1 MTIDPDD
8 YDLREL
14 RRIADERRDTR
25 GSDDDASAESRRRAD
40 RHRERERRSDDRHRN
55 GQDRGQNGQ
64 DHRQNGQNHRQ
75 NGQEQHRNGQ
85 DHHRNG
91 QDRHRNG
98 HAADHAAADDVT
110 VRPRAGTDRSHDG
123 DSEFA
128 HSDDDVVRADQIAR
142 DLGFGDITDGR
153 DRNGRADHRSRHR
166 SRRGRVDRPGFETD
180 DVGRFQFDTNV
191 RERPRSRPGKALREN
206 QLEQLLVHETA
217 ASGELSKPYLT
228 SHPNA
233 YAAERLIFDW
243 LEFLVLKG
251 GYKRTMDAL
260 RYYHTVGWLTD
271 DVEVELRDYLVG
283 FSGEVSD
290 TETYDVADHHLSL
303 VYIARLAS
311 MT

>member
-1 MTIDPDD
+1 
-8 YDLREL
+8 
-14 RRIADERRDTR
+14 
-25 GSDDDASAESRRRAD
+25 
-40 RHRERERRSDDRHRN
+40 
-55 GQDRGQNGQ
+55 
-64 DHRQNGQNHRQ
+64 
-75 NGQEQHRNGQ
+75 
-85 DHHRNG
+85 
-91 QDRHRNG
+91 
-98 HAADHAAADDVT
+98 
-110 VRPRAGTDRSHDG
+110 
-123 DSEFA
+123 
-128 HSDDDVVRADQIAR
+128 VVRADRIAR
-142 DLGFGDITDGR
+142 DLGFGDATDGR
-153 DRNGRADHRSRHR
+153 DTDGRVDRRSRHR
-166 SRRGRVDRPGFETD
+166 PRRGRVDRSGFGTD
-180 DVGRFQFDTNV
+180 DVGRFQFDTDV

-228 SHPNA
+228 GLPDA

-271 DVEVELRDYLVG
+271 DVEAELRDYLVG
-283 FSGEVSD
+283 FSGDVSD

>member
-25 GSDDDASAESRRRAD
+25 GSADDSEEAAPRRRAD
-40 RHRERERRSDDRHRN
+40 RHRERRSDGRRRDGQDRHRN
-55 GQDRGQNGQ
+55 GQDN
-64 DHRQNGQNHRQ
+64 
-75 NGQEQHRNGQ
+75 HRNG
-85 DHHRNG
+85 R
-91 QDRHRNG
+91 DRHRNG
-98 HAADHAAADDVT
+98 RADHATDDVT
-110 VRPRAGTDRSHDG
+110 VRPRDGGARSHDG
-123 DSEFA
+123 DAEHA
-128 HSDDDVVRADQIAR
+128 DDVARADRIAR
-142 DLGFGDITDGR
+142 DLGFGGPTDGR
-153 DRNGRADHRSRHR
+153 DRNGRPDPR
-166 SRRGRVDRPGFETD
+166 SRRRPQRGTVDRHGFETD
-180 DVGRFQFDTNV
+180 DVGRFQFDTDV
-191 RERPRSRPGKALREN
+191 RERPRGRPGKALREN

-228 SHPNA
+228 ALPDA

>member
-25 GSDDDASAESRRRAD
+25 GSADDSVEAAPRRRAD
-40 RHRERERRSDDRHRN
+40 RHRERERRSDGRRQNGHRN
-55 GQDRGQNGQ
+55 GHDHHQNG
-64 DHRQNGQNHRQ
+64 H
-75 NGQEQHRNGQ
+75 

-91 QDRHRNG
+91 R
-98 HAADHAAADDVT
+98 AADQTPADDVT
-110 VRPRAGTDRSHDG
+110 VRPRADAARSHNG
-123 DSEFA
+123 DSEHA

-142 DLGFGDITDGR
+142 DLGFGDATNGR
-153 DRNGRADHRSRHR
+153 DRNGRPDRRR
-166 SRRGRVDRPGFETD
+166 RRRPRRGTVDQHGFETD
-180 DVGRFQFDTNV
+180 DVGRFQFDTDV

-228 SHPNA
+228 SLPNA

-283 FSGEVSD
+283 FSGEASD
-290 TETYDVADHHLSL
+290 TETYGVADHHLSL

>member
-25 GSDDDASAESRRRAD
+25 GSGDAAAASSRRRAD
-40 RHRERERRSDDRHRN
+40 RHRKRERRSDGRHRN
-55 GQDRGQNGQ
+55 SPDR
-64 DHRQNGQNHRQ
+64 R
-75 NGQEQHRNGQ
+75 RNG
-85 DHHRNG
+85 RG
-91 QDRHRNG
+91 
-98 HAADHAAADDVT
+98 ADQTPADDVT
-110 VRPRAGTDRSHDG
+110 VRPRESANRSHDG

-142 DLGFGDITDGR
+142 DLGFEDTGDSR
-153 DRNGRADHRSRHR
+153 DSNGRAD
-166 SRRGRVDRPGFETD
+166 RRGRQPPRRGTVDRPGFETD
-180 DVGRFQFDTNV
+180 DVGRFQFDTDV

-228 SHPNA
+228 SLPDA

>member
-25 GSDDDASAESRRRAD
+25 GSADDSVEAAPRRRAD
-40 RHRERERRSDDRHRN
+40 HHREHERRSDGRRQNGHRN
-55 GQDRGQNGQ
+55 GQDR
-64 DHRQNGQNHRQ
+64 RQNG
-75 NGQEQHRNGQ
+75 
-85 DHHRNG
+85 HRNG
-91 QDRHRNG
+91 QDRHQNG
-98 HAADHAAADDVT
+98 RATDQTAADDVT
-110 VRPRAGTDRSHDG
+110 VRPREGATRSRDD
-123 DSEFA
+123 DSDHA
-128 HSDDDVVRADQIAR
+128 HRNDDVVRADQIAR
-142 DLGFGDITDGR
+142 DLGFGDPTDGR
-153 DRNGRADHRSRHR
+153 DNNRRPDRRR
-166 SRRGRVDRPGFETD
+166 RLRRGTVDQPGFETD
-180 DVGRFQFDTNV
+180 DVGRFQFDTDV

-228 SHPNA
+228 GLPDA